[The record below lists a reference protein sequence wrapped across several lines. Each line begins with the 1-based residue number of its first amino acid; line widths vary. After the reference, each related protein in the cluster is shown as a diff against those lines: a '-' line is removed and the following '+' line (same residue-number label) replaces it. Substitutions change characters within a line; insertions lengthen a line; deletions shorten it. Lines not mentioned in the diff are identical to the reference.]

1 MLFTKK
7 VLNKD
12 DDDFDND
19 GDDEPNCLNLDA
31 PENRDS

>member
-19 GDDEPNCLNLDA
+19 GGDEPNCLNLDA